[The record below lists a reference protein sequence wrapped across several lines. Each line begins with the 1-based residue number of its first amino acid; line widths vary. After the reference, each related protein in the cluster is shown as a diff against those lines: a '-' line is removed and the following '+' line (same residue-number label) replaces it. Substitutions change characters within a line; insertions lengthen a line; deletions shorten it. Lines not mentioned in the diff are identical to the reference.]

1 MAGRL
6 DGKVAIVT
14 GAGRGIGR
22 EIALT
27 LAREGAAVV
36 VVDIDAENGS
46 RVAEEIES
54 MGGKALFVRT
64 DVTNYDDIGEMVR
77 KTIDEFGGI
86 DILVNNAAVW
96 NIKLFKDTEPKD
108 WMREI
113 SINVVGV
120 LNCIHSVLPHM
131 MEKKGGKIVNIAS
144 DAGRVGEPWL
154 ATYSGTK
161 GYVISLTKALAKELG
176 RYNITVNCVSPG
188 VTKTP
193 GAQKFI
199 ESVGEEKLAK
209 AYPLRR
215 LAEPRDVANAV
226 LFFVLDESSYITGQV
241 LSVSGGYVVG

>member
-1 MAGRL
+1 MAGKL

-27 LAREGAAVV
+27 FAREGAAVV
-36 VVDIDAENGS
+36 VADIDEENGS
-46 RVAEEIES
+46 RVAEEIRGD
-54 MGGKALFVRT
+54 GGKAIFVKT
-64 DVTNYDDIGEMVR
+64 DVTSYDNVKAMVE
-77 KTIDEFGGI
+77 KTVSEFGRI

-96 NIKLFKDTEPKD
+96 NIKLFKDTEPSD

-120 LNCIHSVLPHM
+120 LNCIHCVLPYM
-131 MEKKGGKIVNIAS
+131 MEAKGGRIVNIAS
-144 DAGRVGEPWL
+144 DAGRIGEPWL

-193 GAQKFI
+193 GAMKFI
-199 ESVGEEKLAK
+199 ESVGEEKLVK

-215 LAEPRDVANAV
+215 LAEPRDIANAV
-226 LFFVLDESSYITGQV
+226 LFFVLDESNYVTGQV

>member
-1 MAGRL
+1 MGRL

-14 GAGRGIGR
+14 GAGRGIGK

-27 LAREGAAVV
+27 LANEGAAVT
-36 VVDIDAENGS
+36 VVDIDEDSGS
-46 RVAEEIES
+46 RVVEEIVS
-54 MGGKALFVRT
+54 AGGRAIFVKT
-64 DVTNYDDIGEMVR
+64 DVTKYDEVKDMVSR
-77 KTIDEFGGI
+77 TLEEFGGV

-96 NIKLFKDTEPKD
+96 NIKLFKDTVPSD

-113 SINVVGV
+113 NINVVGV
-120 LNCIHSVLPHM
+120 LNCIHNVLPHM
-131 MEKKGGKIVNIAS
+131 IEKKGGRIVNIAS
-144 DAGRVGEPWL
+144 DAGRIGEPWL

-161 GYVISLTKALAKELG
+161 GYVISLSKALAKELG

-199 ESVGEEKLAK
+199 ESVGEEKLVK

-215 LAEPRDVANAV
+215 LAEPKDIANAV
-226 LFFVLDESSYITGQV
+226 LFFVLDESNYITGQV

>member
-1 MAGRL
+1 MSGRL

-36 VVDIDAENGS
+36 VADIDVENGS
-46 RVAEEIES
+46 KVVDEIHS
-54 MGGKALFVRT
+54 FGGKAVFVRT
-64 DVTNYDDIGEMVR
+64 DVTDYDNVREMVG
-77 KTIDEFGGI
+77 KAVEEYGGV
-86 DILVNNAAVW
+86 DILVNNAAIW
-96 NIKLFKDTEPKD
+96 NIKLFKDTEPRD
-108 WMREI
+108 WLREI
-113 SINVVGV
+113 NINVVGV
-120 LNCIHSVLPHM
+120 LNCIHSVLPYM
-131 MEKKGGKIVNIAS
+131 MEKRGGRIVNIAS

-176 RYNITVNCVSPG
+176 KYNITVNCVSPG

-215 LAEPRDVANAV
+215 LAEPKDIANAV
-226 LFFVLDESSYITGQV
+226 LFFVLDESNYITGQI

>member
-1 MAGRL
+1 MGRL

-36 VVDIDAENGS
+36 VADIDEANGS
-46 RVAEEIES
+46 KVAGEINS
-54 MGGKALFVRT
+54 MGGKAIFVKT
-64 DVTNYDDIGEMVR
+64 DVTSYENVGEMVR
-77 KTIDEFGGI
+77 KAVDEFGGV

-96 NIKLFKDTEPKD
+96 NIKLFKDSTPDD

-113 SINVVGV
+113 RINVIGV
-120 LNCIHSVLPHM
+120 LNCIHNVLPHM
-131 MEKKGGKIVNIAS
+131 MEKRGGRIVNIAS

-154 ATYSGTK
+154 TTYSGTK

-176 RYNITVNCVSPG
+176 KYNITVNCVSPG

-215 LAEPRDVANAV
+215 LAEPKDIANAV
-226 LFFVLDESSYITGQV
+226 LFFVLEESSYITGQI